1 MDEQKETPV
10 RRKKTFGRKMLRFIL
25 FLLFFVLCLTGGL
38 VFGYVYIGKQ
48 GWEEAFKPETWM
60 HVFDL
65 VFAP

>member
-1 MDEQKETPV
+1 MDEQSEAPI
-10 RRKKTFGRKMLRFIL
+10 RRKRKLGRRVLRLTL
-25 FLLFFVLCLTGGL
+25 FLLFFMVCLAGGL

-48 GWEEAFKPETWM
+48 ELTAAFRPETWL